1 MTVDT
6 TAPVAV
12 APTGVAAPSH
22 RAHRTSPLR
31 RAGSVIGR
39 LLLPGW
45 SALVIVFLFI
55 PIVFLIAM
63 SFNDFKTIFVWTKF
77 STHWWGDMWDNDT
90 MIDALKTSIQAA
102 VISTVIA
109 VILGTLAGISL
120 ARKPGAW
127 TGGFVALVLLILVT
141 PEIVDG
147 AGQLSWFVKLE
158 GPFREGLTPIV
169 LVHTVFSSAVVT
181 LIVRA
186 RVAGLDARLEEAAA
200 DLFATPTRAFFQITL
215 PLVMPAVLSGGMLAF
230 TLSLDNVVAT
240 SFVSP
245 AGTTTFPNY
254 VFGLSG
260 GVIRPEV
267 AAMSTVFI
275 GGTLL
280 AITGVA
286 LVLRRGGQSGT
297 EIATTFTGN

>member
-1 MTVDT
+1 MNDIARETVRAR
-6 TAPVAV
+6 APA
-12 APTGVAAPSH
+12 SL
-22 RAHRTSPLR
+22 PLGKRVR
-31 RAGSVIGR
+31 RRLAR

-45 SALVIVFLFI
+45 FALVIVFLLT
-55 PIVFLIAM
+55 PIVFLMAT

-77 STHWWGDMWDNDT
+77 STHWWGDMWANDT
-90 MIDALKTSIQAA
+90 MIDSLVVSVKVA
-102 VISTVIA
+102 VISTFLA
-109 VILGTLAGISL
+109 LILGTLAGIAL
-120 ARKPGAW
+120 GRQKGKW
-127 TGGFVALVLLILVT
+127 TAVMIGLVLLILVT

-147 AGQLSWFVKLE
+147 AGQLSWFVILE
-158 GPFREGLTPIV
+158 GPFRKGLAPIV

-186 RVAGLDARLEEAAA
+186 RVAGLDPRLEEAAG
-200 DLFATPTRAFFQITL
+200 DLFASPTRAFFQITL
-215 PLVMPAVLSGGMLAF
+215 PLVMPAVLAGGMLAF
-230 TLSLDNVVAT
+230 TFSLDNVVST

-275 GGTLL
+275 AATLL
-280 AITGVA
+280 SVVGVA

>member
-1 MTVDT
+1 MMT
-6 TAPVAV
+6 AV
-12 APTGVAAPSH
+12 TPS
-22 RAHRTSPLR
+22 RARQL
-31 RAGSVIGR
+31 GSRLAR

-45 SALVIVFLFI
+45 SALVILFLFT
-55 PIVFLIAM
+55 PIFFLVAV
-63 SFNDFKTIFVWTKF
+63 SFNDFKSIFLWTGF
-77 STHWWGDMWDNDT
+77 TTRWWSEMWDNDT
-90 MIDALKTSIQAA
+90 MIDALVISIEVA
-102 VISTVIA
+102 VISTILA
-109 VILGTLAGISL
+109 LILGTLAGLAL
-120 ARKPGAW
+120 ARKPGRW
-127 TGGFVALVLLILVT
+127 TGLFVGLVLLILVT

-147 AGQLSWFVKLE
+147 AGQLNWFVWLG

-186 RVAGLDARLEEAAA
+186 RVAGLDAGLEEAAA
-200 DLFATPTRAFFQITL
+200 DLFATPRRAFFQVTL

-245 AGTTTFPNY
+245 AGSTTFPNY
-254 VFGLSG
+254 VFGLAG

-275 GGTLL
+275 LGTLV
-280 AITGVA
+280 AIGIVA
-286 LVLRRGGQSGT
+286 VVLRRGGQSGT

>member
-1 MTVDT
+1 MT
-6 TAPVAV
+6 AV
-12 APTGVAAPSH
+12 APRPPSTLS
-22 RAHRTSPLR
+22 RVRVRLAK
-31 RAGSVIGR
+31 
-39 LLLPGW
+39 LLLPAW
-45 SALVIVFLFI
+45 STIVILFLFT
-55 PIVFLIAM
+55 PIFFLIAM
-63 SFNDFKTIFVWTKF
+63 SFNKFKTIFKWTEF
-77 STHWWGDMWDNDT
+77 STRWWGQMMDNTT
-90 MIDALKTSIQAA
+90 MVDAVVTSLQVAL
-102 VISTVIA
+102 ISTLLA
-109 VILGTLAGISL
+109 VVLGTLSGIAL
-120 ARKPGAW
+120 ARRPGKW
-127 TGGFVALVLLILVT
+127 SVGFVAVVLLILVT

-147 AGQLSWFVKLE
+147 AGQLSWFVKL
-158 GPFREGLTPIV
+158 GGVFREGLTPIV

-200 DLFATPTRAFFQITL
+200 DLFATPTKAFFQVTL

-230 TLSLDNVVAT
+230 TLSLDNVVST

-245 AGTTTFPNY
+245 AGSTTFPNY

-275 GGTLL
+275 GMTLVSIGL
-280 AITGVA
+280 VA
-286 LVLRRGGQSGT
+286 LVLRRQGQSGT

>member
-1 MTVDT
+1 MT
-6 TAPVAV
+6 
-12 APTGVAAPSH
+12 AANTIPSKPS
-22 RAHRTSPLR
+22 ALR
-31 RAGSVIGR
+31 KVGGKLAGLV
-39 LLLPGW
+39 LPGW
-45 SALVIVFLFI
+45 SALVIMFLFT
-55 PIVFLIAM
+55 PIFFLVAM

-77 STHWWGDMWDNDT
+77 STHWWGDMWDNTT
-90 MIDALKTSIQAA
+90 MIDALITSIEVA
-102 VISTVIA
+102 VISTIIA
-109 VILGTLAGISL
+109 LILGTLAGLAL
-120 ARKPGAW
+120 ARKPGRW
-127 TGGFVALVLLILVT
+127 TTGFVALVLLILVT

-200 DLFATPTRAFFQITL
+200 DLFATPIRGFFQITL

-275 GGTLL
+275 VGTLI
-280 AITGVA
+280 AIVA
-286 LVLRRGGQSGT
+286 VAMVLRRGGQSGT

>member
-1 MTVDT
+1 MTASNLT
-6 TAPVAV
+6 PKQR
-12 APTGVAAPSH
+12 PLQQLAA
-22 RAHRTSPLR
+22 RLAK
-31 RAGSVIGR
+31 
-39 LLLPGW
+39 LLLPAW
-45 SALVIVFLFI
+45 TAIVILFLFT
-55 PIVFLIAM
+55 PIVFLVAM

-77 STHWWGDMWDNDT
+77 STRWWGEMWDNDT
-90 MIDALKTSIQAA
+90 LIDALIVSVKVA
-102 VISTVIA
+102 VVSTVLA
-109 VILGTLAGISL
+109 LILGTLAGVAL
-120 ARKPGAW
+120 ARKPGIW
-127 TGGFVALVLLILVT
+127 TRGFVALVLLILVT

-200 DLFATPTRAFFQITL
+200 DLFASPTRAFFQITL
-215 PLVMPAVLSGGMLAF
+215 PLLMPAVLAGGMLAF

-260 GVIRPEV
+260 GVIRPEI

-275 GGTLL
+275 VGTLV
-280 AITGVA
+280 AIAVVA
-286 LVLRRGGQSGT
+286 LVLRRGGQSGA
-297 EIATTFTGN
+297 EIATAFTAN

>member
-1 MTVDT
+1 MTALDVAEVADVSGD
-6 TAPVAV
+6 PVVTPRPPSVLSAV
-12 APTGVAAPSH
+12 G
-22 RAHRTSPLR
+22 R
-31 RAGSVIGR
+31 RLAGM
-39 LLLPGW
+39 LLPAW
-45 SALVIVFLFI
+45 SALVILFLFI
-55 PIVFLIAM
+55 PIFFLIAM
-63 SFNDFKTIFVWTKF
+63 SFNDFKTIFVWTSF
-77 STHWWGDMWDNDT
+77 STHWWGDMWDNTT
-90 MIDALKTSIQAA
+90 MIDALITSIQVA

-109 VILGTLAGISL
+109 VVLGTLAGLAL
-120 ARKPGAW
+120 ARKPGRW
-127 TGGFVALVLLILVT
+127 TTGFVGLVLLILVT

-147 AGQLSWFVKLE
+147 AGQLSWFVELG

-200 DLFATPTRAFFQITL
+200 DLFATPLQGFFRITL

-275 GGTLL
+275 AGTLV
-280 AITGVA
+280 AIIAVA

>member
-1 MTVDT
+1 MKRFSSVS
-6 TAPVAV
+6 TALSVW
-12 APTGVAAPSH
+12 T
-22 RAHRTSPLR
+22 
-31 RAGSVIGR
+31 AG
-39 LLLPGW
+39 
-45 SALVIVFLFI
+45 VIVFLFT
-55 PIVFLIAM
+55 PILFLAAT
-63 SFNDFKTIFVWTKF
+63 SFNDFKSIFKWTKF
-77 STHWWGDMWDNDT
+77 STRWWGKMLDNT
-90 MIDALKTSIQAA
+90 TLTNSVRVSIEVAVYSTLLAL
-102 VISTVIA
+102 V
-109 VILGTLAGISL
+109 LGTLAGLAL
-120 ARKPGAW
+120 ARRPGKW
-127 TGGFVALVLLILVT
+127 TAGFVGLILLILVT

-147 AGQLSWFVKLE
+147 AGQLSWFVQL
-158 GPFREGLTPIV
+158 GGVFREGLLPIV

-230 TLSLDNVVAT
+230 TLSLDNVVST

-245 AGTTTFPNY
+245 AGVTTFPNY

-267 AAMSTVFI
+267 AAMATVFI
-275 GGTLL
+275 GTTLF
-280 AITGVA
+280 AVAVVA

-297 EIATTFTGN
+297 EIAATFTGN

>member
-1 MTVDT
+1 MT
-6 TAPVAV
+6 AV
-12 APTGVAAPSH
+12 APRPPTALT
-22 RAHRTSPLR
+22 RLR
-31 RAGSVIGR
+31 GR
-39 LLLPGW
+39 LARGVLPLW
-45 SALVIVFLFI
+45 AAIVILFLFT
-55 PIVFLIAM
+55 PIIFLVAM
-63 SFNDFKTIFVWTKF
+63 SFNDFKTIFNWTKF
-77 STHWWGDMWDNDT
+77 STHWWGQMLDNTT
-90 MIDALKTSIQAA
+90 MVDAVQTSLEVA
-102 VISTVIA
+102 VISTIIA
-109 VILGTLAGISL
+109 VVLGTLSGIAL
-120 ARKPGAW
+120 ARKPGRW
-127 TGGFVALVLLILVT
+127 TVGFVAIVLLILVT

-147 AGQLSWFVKLE
+147 AGQLSWFVKLG
-158 GPFREGLTPIV
+158 GPFREGITPIV

-186 RVAGLDARLEEAAA
+186 RVAGIDARLEEAAA
-200 DLFATPTRAFFQITL
+200 DLFAPPTKAFFQITL
-215 PLVMPAVLSGGMLAF
+215 PLVMPAVLSGAMLSF

-245 AGTTTFPNY
+245 AGHTTFPNY

-275 GGTLL
+275 GITLL
-280 AITGVA
+280 SIAIVA

>member
-1 MTVDT
+1 MTT
-6 TAPVAV
+6 V
-12 APTGVAAPSH
+12 APRPPSAIAKARSRAAQLIFP
-22 RAHRTSPLR
+22 AW
-31 RAGSVIGR
+31 A
-39 LLLPGW
+39 
-45 SALVIVFLFI
+45 ALVILFLFT
-55 PIVFLIAM
+55 PIFFLVAM
-63 SFNDFKTIFVWTKF
+63 SFNDFKTIFNWTKF
-77 STHWWGDMWDNDT
+77 STHWWGQMFDNTT
-90 MIDALKTSIQAA
+90 MVDAVVTSLKVA
-102 VISTVIA
+102 VISTILSV
-109 VILGTLAGISL
+109 VLGTLSGIAL
-120 ARKPGAW
+120 ARRPGRW
-127 TGGFVALVLLILVT
+127 TIGFVSIVLLILVT

-147 AGQLSWFVKLE
+147 AGQLTWFVKLG

-186 RVAGLDARLEEAAA
+186 RVSGIDARLEEAAA
-200 DLFATPTRAFFQITL
+200 DLFATPTKAFFQITL
-215 PLVMPAVLSGGMLAF
+215 PLVMPAVLSGAMLSF

-245 AGTTTFPNY
+245 AGHTTFPNY

-275 GGTLL
+275 GMTLFSIAL
-280 AITGVA
+280 VA
-286 LVLRRGGQSGT
+286 LVLRQGGQSGS

>member
-1 MTVDT
+1 MTALT
-6 TAPVAV
+6 PR
-12 APTGVAAPSH
+12 PPSALM
-22 RAHRTSPLR
+22 RLR
-31 RAGSVIGR
+31 VRLAK

-45 SALVIVFLFI
+45 SALVILFLFT
-55 PIVFLIAM
+55 PIFFLIAM
-63 SFNDFKTIFVWTKF
+63 SFNKFKTIFKWTEF
-77 STHWWGDMWDNDT
+77 STQWWGKMFDNTT
-90 MIDALKTSIQAA
+90 MVDAVVTSLQVAI
-102 VISTVIA
+102 ISTLLA
-109 VILGTLAGISL
+109 VVLGTLSGIAL
-120 ARKPGAW
+120 ARKPGKW
-127 TGGFVALVLLILVT
+127 SVGFVGIVLLILVT

-147 AGQLSWFVKLE
+147 AGQLSWFVKL
-158 GPFREGLTPIV
+158 GGVFREGLTPIV

-200 DLFATPTRAFFQITL
+200 DLFATPTKAFFQVTL

-245 AGTTTFPNY
+245 AGSTTFPNY

-275 GGTLL
+275 GMTLVSIGL
-280 AITGVA
+280 VA
-286 LVLRRGGQSGT
+286 LLLRRQGQSGT

>member
-1 MTVDT
+1 
-6 TAPVAV
+6 
-12 APTGVAAPSH
+12 
-22 RAHRTSPLR
+22 
-31 RAGSVIGR
+31 
-39 LLLPGW
+39 
-45 SALVIVFLFI
+45 
-55 PIVFLIAM
+55 
-63 SFNDFKTIFVWTKF
+63 
-77 STHWWGDMWDNDT
+77 
-90 MIDALKTSIQAA
+90 
-102 VISTVIA
+102 
-109 VILGTLAGISL
+109 
-120 ARKPGAW
+120 
-127 TGGFVALVLLILVT
+127 VALILLILVT

-147 AGQLSWFVKLE
+147 AGQLSWFVKLG

-200 DLFATPTRAFFQITL
+200 DLFATPARAFVGITL
-215 PLVMPAVLSGGMLAF
+215 PLITPALLSGGMLAF

-275 GGTLL
+275 LGTLVSIV
-280 AITGVA
+280 AVA
-286 LVLRRGGQSGT
+286 LVLRRSGQSGI
-297 EIATTFTGN
+297 EIAATVTGN

>member
-1 MTVDT
+1 MTT
-6 TAPVAV
+6 T
-12 APTGVAAPSH
+12 TEMPSRPSRFRTF
-22 RAHRTSPLR
+22 RAKF
-31 RAGSVIGR
+31 AG

-45 SALVIVFLFI
+45 SALVILFLFT
-55 PIVFLIAM
+55 PIFFLIAM

-77 STHWWGDMWDNDT
+77 STHWWGDMWDNTT
-90 MIDALKTSIQAA
+90 MIDALVTSIEVA

-109 VILGTLAGISL
+109 LILGTLAGLAL
-120 ARKPGAW
+120 ARQPGRW
-127 TGGFVALVLLILVT
+127 TAGFVALVLLILVT

-147 AGQLSWFVKLE
+147 AGQLSWFVKLD
-158 GPFREGLTPIV
+158 GPFRDGLTPIV

-186 RVAGLDARLEEAAA
+186 RVAGLDDRLEEAAA
-200 DLFATPTRAFFQITL
+200 DLFATPMKGFFQITL

-275 GGTLL
+275 VGTLV
-280 AITGVA
+280 AIVA
-286 LVLRRGGQSGT
+286 VAIVLRRGGQSGT

>member
-1 MTVDT
+1 MT
-6 TAPVAV
+6 AV
-12 APTGVAAPSH
+12 APRPPTAL
-22 RAHRTSPLR
+22 TKLR
-31 RAGSVIGR
+31 GR
-39 LLLPGW
+39 LARGLLPLW
-45 SALVIVFLFI
+45 AAIVILFLFT
-55 PIVFLIAM
+55 PIIFLVAM
-63 SFNDFKTIFVWTKF
+63 SFNDFKTIFNWTKF
-77 STHWWGDMWDNDT
+77 STHWWGEMFDNTT
-90 MIDALKTSIQAA
+90 MVDAVQTSIEVA
-102 VISTVIA
+102 VISTIIA
-109 VILGTLAGISL
+109 VILGTLSGIAL
-120 ARKPGAW
+120 ARKPGRW
-127 TGGFVALVLLILVT
+127 TVGFVGLVLLILVT

-147 AGQLSWFVKLE
+147 AGQLSWFVKLG
-158 GPFREGLTPIV
+158 GPFREGITPIV

-186 RVAGLDARLEEAAA
+186 RVAGIDARLEEAAA
-200 DLFATPTRAFFQITL
+200 DLFATPTKAFFQITL
-215 PLVMPAVLSGGMLAF
+215 PLVMPAVLSGAMLAF

-245 AGTTTFPNY
+245 AGNTTFPNY

-275 GGTLL
+275 GITLASI
-280 AITGVA
+280 AIVA